1 MKEQYETISP
11 ALFPHFPSAPSKR
24 PLKMLL
30 ARSIQRLDGWLKI
43 HRDDVAATVVI
54 GAILLFGISLF
65 LRQLAEFGW

>member
-1 MKEQYETISP
+1 MKEHYETISP
-11 ALFPHFPSAPSKR
+11 ALFPHFPSARSKR

-30 ARSIQRLDGWLKI
+30 ARSIQRLDGWLKS

-54 GAILLFGISLF
+54 GAILLFGIYLF